1 MRDHDY
7 NKSSSKDSGK
17 NMIFGIHPILEAL
30 AAGKEFEKLF
40 IQANARNSQ
49 LSEIRTEAGKLGF
62 PVQEVPSQKLDRF
75 TRKNHQ
81 GIVAFLSLIEY
92 RSLDNIVD
100 EVYSKGEMPLILVLD
115 RVTDVRNF
123 GSIARNADAMG
134 AHAIVIPAK
143 GGAQI
148 NSDGLKASAGALN
161 HIPVCREKFLD
172 QTIEY
177 LKNSGIKVVGCTEKG
192 DSFVQNQDFKEPTAI
207 IMGSEENGISDKY
220 LKMCDAQVK
229 IPMLGN
235 VGSLNVSVACGMI
248 LYEVVRQ
255 RVE

>member
-1 MRDHDY
+1 M
-7 NKSSSKDSGK
+7 KAKVEK
-17 NMIFGIHPILEAL
+17 NMIFGTHPVLEAL
-30 AAGKEFEKLF
+30 EAGKEFEKLF
-40 IQANARNSQ
+40 VQSNARGNV
-49 LSEIRTEAGKLGF
+49 LRDIRTRAGELGY
-62 PVQEVPSQKLDRF
+62 PVQEVPVQKLDRF

-81 GIVAFLSLIEY
+81 GVVAFLSLIEY
-92 RSLDNIVD
+92 RSLDNIIDDTYAAGKV
-100 EVYSKGEMPLILVLD
+100 PLILVLD

-123 GSIARNADAMG
+123 GAIARNADAMG
-134 AHAIVIPAK
+134 VNAIVIPAK

-148 NSDGLKASAGALN
+148 NSDALKSSAGALN
-161 HIPVCREKFLD
+161 HVPVCREKYLD
-172 QTIEY
+172 KTIEY

-192 DSFVQNQDFKEPTAI
+192 DGFIQSVDYTEPVAI

-220 LKMCDAQVK
+220 LKMCDSKAK

-255 RVE
+255 RH